1 MYVEKI
7 NKSEAWDVDNYWA
20 INESDKSVIKVI
32 NIRRHERVIIKD
44 EENVYSL
51 NLKQERIRKE
61 RKKFTK

>member
-44 EENVYSL
+44 EENMYSL